1 LAYTAAGLATK
12 DQSSLLKTDDIFGV
26 LVLVGVAVV
35 ALRGLPWD
43 KLKKLN
49 ARSWPICQGRIEFGT
64 VIEHRTRYFSY
75 YSGQLSYSYSV
86 SGEYYSGFH
95 DKLFFR
101 ESSAERFIA
110 ELKGKPTFVR
120 HKPSNPEVST
130 ILREDQ
136 QSVWPLQM

>member
-1 LAYTAAGLATK
+1 VN
-12 DQSSLLKTDDIFGV
+12 TDDIFGA
-26 LVLVGVAVV
+26 LVLVGIVAV

-43 KLKKLN
+43 RLKKLN
-49 ARSWPICQGRIEFGT
+49 ARSWPTCQGRIEFGT

-101 ESSAERFIA
+101 ASSAERFIT
-110 ELKGKPTFVR
+110 ELKGKPAFVR
-120 HKPSNPEVST
+120 HKPNRADVST
-130 ILREDQ
+130 ILKEDQ
-136 QSVWPLQM
+136 QSVWPLQL

>member
-1 LAYTAAGLATK
+1 MDG
-12 DQSSLLKTDDIFGV
+12 DEIFGA
-26 LVLVGVAVV
+26 LILGGVAFV
-35 ALRGLPWD
+35 AVRGLPWG

-49 ARSWPICQGRIEFGT
+49 ARSWPLSQGRIEFGT

-75 YSGQLSYSYSV
+75 YSGQLAYSYSV

-101 ESSAERFIA
+101 ESSAERFVA

-120 HKPSNPEVST
+120 HKPTDAEVST

-136 QSVWPLQM
+136 QSVWPLQI